1 MHHTPRHLP
10 LRPEGLPLIGAAAW
24 LSLIFALLGWAA
36 LAILALLAM
45 LFCLQFFRDPER
57 IVPDGPGLAVAPADG
72 RVVRVDRAVDPVD
85 GQEKD
90 RVAVFMHVFNVHVNR
105 VPVRATVAGQRYLPG
120 RFLNASRDKASE
132 DNEQNVIHL
141 TDERGGHWTV
151 VQIAGWVARRILS
164 WVEAGE
170 ELQRGRRLGMIQFG
184 SRVDLYLPQ
193 GYEIVVSR
201 QQKVVA
207 GQTVVARLS
216 PEHGGDTRQS

>member
-201 QQKVVA
+201 RQKVVA
-207 GQTVVARLS
+207 GQSVVARLS
-216 PEHGGDTRQS
+216 PEQGGNTRQS